1 MAEEKKAEEEKEAEE
16 KEAEDKVAADGEA
29 DEEAD
34 GEDAEADADKEVKE
48 PVEEGEPEA
57 EVDGANEE
65 EVAEEVEPETEAE
78 VVEPET
84 EATEAKTVEQ
94 DAEAELP
101 EVEPETEAAEA
112 EADEIAEE
120 PVAEAKKA
128 FEPVDDKNKE
138 VVEQLKDKPL
148 LLNRY
153 EALNATAIDS
163 VSRRIEDPNKVVD
176 LGSGLK
182 MSQEQL
188 LAIAAARV
196 APVLANIDD
205 EVKKTRSEDE
215 IKRQQEISGKVK
227 SHENK
232 LLAEFDKHVR
242 KLGKKK
248 EKFDKDIDDKIADI
262 TRLQRNAEKNA
273 LDFKTQ
279 TEGEIETANTEYAD
293 REAKAIEKHGVDHET
308 LLKNHEELEATKKQ
322 ELEDAKLNQEKTTT
336 EIEELQEKKSGL
348 DNKNSELL
356 TQIEELT
363 TAYNAEIA
371 RLDELK
377 AKFTEKQEAVSKNLA
392 TKDELD
398 SNIAKSKQAVSA
410 KKESHTKL
418 AYC

>member
-1 MAEEKKAEEEKEAEE
+1 MSETVSDTPAKQSRLKKLTSGSSWVSPFRSGSDKDKKTSALKQYKESNKLEHIKVPTKFTVHPTLEAEKKRLAEEKKAEEEKEAEE

-293 REAKAIEKHGVDHET
+293 REAKAIEKHLSLIH
-308 LLKNHEELEATKKQ
+308 
-322 ELEDAKLNQEKTTT
+322 
-336 EIEELQEKKSGL
+336 I
-348 DNKNSELL
+348 
-356 TQIEELT
+356 
-363 TAYNAEIA
+363 
-371 RLDELK
+371 
-377 AKFTEKQEAVSKNLA
+377 
-392 TKDELD
+392 
-398 SNIAKSKQAVSA
+398 
-410 KKESHTKL
+410 
-418 AYC
+418 